1 MIWMLFAALALLVAV
16 PASAQVVTSI
26 DPSQVAKKADVD
38 SMRQQV
44 QAAADAAALT
54 VKQSDLN
61 AAIAA
66 VQAAIPRAR
75 TTTPMQEA
83 VGGAAGTAGTYL
95 PGDAQVPRIT
105 RAGVVTT
112 NSTAGAWAVT
122 WATALPSPPVTLPI
136 PINTTT
142 NPVICNVTTTTA
154 TGASGRCWY
163 GRTLPATLTALTALV
178 SYDVFGA
185 PATGIS
191 VQVLAIPVTQ

>member
-1 MIWMLFAALALLVAV
+1 MFLTALLISVASPV
-16 PASAQVVTSI
+16 EAQVVIETRAPVTKS
-26 DPSQVAKKADVD
+26 DVD
-38 SMRQQV
+38 AMRQQA
-44 QAAADAAALT
+44 QAASEAAAQA
-54 VKQSDLN
+54 VKQADLN
-61 AAIAA
+61 AAITA

-83 VGGAAGTAGTYL
+83 VGGVAGTAGTYL
-95 PGDAQVPRIT
+95 PGDAQAPRIT
-105 RAGVVTT
+105 RAGVVIT
-112 NSTAGAWAVT
+112 NSTAGAWTVT

-163 GRTLPATLTALTALV
+163 GRTLPATLAALTALV
-178 SYDVFGA
+178 SYDVFGS

>member
-1 MIWMLFAALALLVAV
+1 MRMPLVISALILVIAC
-16 PASAQVVTSI
+16 PATAQVVI
-26 DPSQVAKKADVD
+26 DTRPPVTKADVD
-38 SMRQQV
+38 AMRQQA
-44 QAAADAAALT
+44 QAASDAAAQA
-54 VKQSDLN
+54 VKQADLT
-61 AAIAA
+61 AAISA

-83 VGGAAGTAGTYL
+83 VGGVAGTAGTYL
-95 PGDAQVPRIT
+95 PGDAQAPRIT

-112 NSTAGAWAVT
+112 NSTAGTWTVT

-163 GRTLPATLTALTALV
+163 GRTLPATLAALTALV
-178 SYDVFGA
+178 SYDVFGS

>member
-1 MIWMLFAALALLVAV
+1 MRLTLVISALILAIAC
-16 PASAQVVTSI
+16 PAKAQVVIETRA
-26 DPSQVAKKADVD
+26 PVTKADVD
-38 SMRQQV
+38 AMRQQA
-44 QAAADAAALT
+44 QAASDAAAQA
-54 VKQSDLN
+54 VKQADLT
-61 AAIAA
+61 AAISA

-95 PGDAQVPRIT
+95 PGDAQAPRIT

-112 NSTAGAWAVT
+112 NSTAGAWTVT

-163 GRTLPATLTALTALV
+163 GRTLPATLAALTALV

>member
-1 MIWMLFAALALLVAV
+1 MFLTALLISVASPV
-16 PASAQVVTSI
+16 EAQVVIETRAPVTKS
-26 DPSQVAKKADVD
+26 DVD
-38 SMRQQV
+38 AMRQQA
-44 QAAADAAALT
+44 QAASEAAAQA
-54 VKQSDLN
+54 VKQADLN
-61 AAIAA
+61 AAITA

-83 VGGAAGTAGTYL
+83 VGGVAGTAGTYL
-95 PGDAQVPRIT
+95 PGDAQAPRIT
-105 RAGVVTT
+105 RAGVVIT
-112 NSTAGAWAVT
+112 NSTAGAWALT